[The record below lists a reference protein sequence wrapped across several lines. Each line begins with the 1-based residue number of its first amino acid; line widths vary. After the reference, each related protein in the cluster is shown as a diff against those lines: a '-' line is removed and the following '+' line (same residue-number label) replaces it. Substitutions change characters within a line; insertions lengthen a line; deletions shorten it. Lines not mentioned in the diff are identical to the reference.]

1 MLKPISTHFFNRAIS
16 FLEIAIISS
25 KENNNDQFNTA
36 EYSNV
41 TAYLVYHATELF
53 LKFAIF
59 QATDISVRG
68 HEIFTL
74 YKKYKEHY
82 QDEEWN
88 INIPFCKP
96 EDVDYTNFTEDEI
109 KQLKAKYSMSFE
121 QQLKYPIGDKGVTY
135 NPITT
140 YDTEL
145 LESYKKELFDL
156 YFKIEKLSQTI

>member
-1 MLKPISTHFFNRAIS
+1 MLKPISTQFFNRAIS
-16 FLEIAIISS
+16 FLEVALISS
-25 KENNNDQFNTA
+25 KEKDNVYFNTA

-59 QATDISVRG
+59 QASNESVRG

-74 YKKYKEHY
+74 YKEYKKYY
-82 QDEEWN
+82 QDDKWD

-96 EDVDYTNFTEDEI
+96 EDVDYCNFTKDKIE
-109 KQLKAKYSMSFE
+109 QLKARYSMSFE
-121 QQLKYPIGDKGVTY
+121 QQLKYPIDDKGVTY
-135 NPITT
+135 NPITI

-145 LESYKKELFDL
+145 LEKYKSELLDL
-156 YFKIEKLSQTI
+156 YFQIEEQS